1 MVGID
6 FERVVTREPS
16 KLTYTDI
23 QPLQELEEWSLVIRP
38 HRRWFELP
46 LAEVWHY
53 RDLLMIFVWRDFVAV
68 YKQTIL
74 GPLWYLVQP
83 LLTTFTFTIVFGNIA
98 GLPTEGTPQFL
109 FYLAGTV
116 IWGYFA
122 ACLTGTSSTFTSNA
136 GLFGKVYFPRL
147 IVPLT
152 VLVSKLISFG
162 IQFGMFLLFLVYF
175 LLARGAVHLTI
186 WVLATPLLVAMMA
199 GFGLGFGLIVS
210 ALTTRYRDLQ
220 FLVTFGVQLFMYA
233 SPVIFPLS
241 AVPENYRWLVLANP
255 MTPIIETFR
264 AGFLGA
270 GTASLALLGYSFG
283 FMVVILLIGLVTFHS
298 VEATFMDTI

>member
-1 MVGID
+1 M
-6 FERVVTREPS
+6 
-16 KLTYTDI
+16 TYADI
-23 QPLQELEEWSLVIRP
+23 QPHPELEEWSLIIRP

-46 LAEVWHY
+46 LAEVWQY
-53 RDLLMIFVWRDFVAV
+53 RDLLLIFVWRDFVAV

-83 LLTTFTFTIVFGNIA
+83 LLTTLTFTLVFGSIA

-122 ACLTGTSSTFTSNA
+122 SCLTGTSSTFTSNA

-162 IQFGMFLLFLVYF
+162 IQFGMFLLFLLYF
-175 LLARGAVHLTI
+175 MLSGHEIHPTI
-186 WVLATPLLVAMMA
+186 WVLATPLLLAMMA

-241 AVPENYRWLVLANP
+241 AVPEQYRWLVLANP
-255 MTPIIETFR
+255 MTPIIEMFR
-264 AGFLGA
+264 AAFLGA
-270 GTASLALLGYSFG
+270 GTASQALLGYSFV
-283 FMVVILLIGLVTFHS
+283 FMVVVLLIGLLTFHG